1 MVKVVGVLH
10 EFLYVPTC
18 LRIGSD
24 NVDGSDVVTGGEAP
38 HMKVVECLYTVHGQD
53 VMAKGLHIDIS
64 GGALQDDVSY
74 LAEQCDCSRKYPYG
88 DKDCNDDVGIYP
100 SREIGDETRDE
111 YSHRP
116 HHVCHHF

>member
-1 MVKVVGVLH
+1 MGLDAGAVLRALFGRCFCLHRHMVKVVGVLH
-10 EFLYVPTC
+10 EFLYVLTC

-64 GGALQDDVSY
+64 GGAL
-74 LAEQCDCSRKYPYG
+74 
-88 DKDCNDDVGIYP
+88 
-100 SREIGDETRDE
+100 
-111 YSHRP
+111 
-116 HHVCHHF
+116 